1 MFRNY
6 LLSGWRNIIRGKIYS
21 ALIIG
26 GLAIGMACSTLILLW
41 VQDENSYDRF
51 NLSATRTAR
60 LVTSLNGQHAALT
73 PVGLSSLLKGKFP
86 QVSSMVRITQPQTN
100 TFGIGARRFEEKRV
114 LYADSNFLR
123 LFTYPLAEGDPA
135 TALSQVNGVL
145 ITQEMAKKYF
155 GAERAIGK
163 ILSKD
168 DSGSVVVTGVLA
180 DIPATS
186 SLQFD
191 FVLPITAMATM
202 DPRFRDNSND
212 FLAVYTYFQFHSDLS
227 SLAPALSSIE
237 ARIDTIYSKEVT
249 LYCSY
254 AFQPL
259 TDIHLRSH
267 LQGDISGI
275 GNLVYV
281 RTFFIVSLF
290 VLIIACINF
299 MNLATARSAR
309 RAREVGVRK
318 VIGASRGQLIRQF
331 LGESLLV
338 SLISLGLALLLVWTA
353 LPFFNQIAEKKLT
366 LDFGHGILIPSLIGI
381 TLVTGLFAGVYP
393 ALFLSGFTPVKVLKS
408 SLSRLGSHSLFRNI
422 LVTGQFVVSIVL
434 LTSTIVIYRQLSYIR
449 NRDLGFQKA
458 NLLYMPVTGAFSNG
472 PTALRTALAA
482 NPLTADYTFV
492 SQLPAHILGG
502 WLNANWPGK
511 DPNANPAIPVL
522 ATDEHLLSVFHMQ
535 IAAGRGFSP
544 AMKTDSGK
552 FLVNE
557 KALQVMG
564 MTPENAVGKIISFGN
579 EAGAIL
585 GVVKDFNFKPVQEPI
600 GPLFIYMDKES
611 DQYHDVVIRTRPG
624 ATEATINALATLNG
638 RLNAAHPFSYGFIDQ
653 DIENL
658 YKSERRLS
666 DLLKIFAALAIFIS
680 CLGLYGLSAFMA
692 ERRTK
697 EISLRKVLGAS
708 VGNLVYLLSSSF
720 TRLVLLA
727 IVIAIPL
734 SWYAANVWLNSFAYQ
749 INITWS
755 IFAIASLGALVVAL
769 VTVSFESI
777 RAAVTNPATNLRT
790 D

>member
-1 MFRNY
+1 MPNRH
-6 LLSGWRNIIRGKIYS
+6 
-21 ALIIG
+21 G
-26 GLAIGMACSTLILLW
+26 GEKWGFQAFHSFQNPL
-41 VQDENSYDRF
+41 
-51 NLSATRTAR
+51 
-60 LVTSLNGQHAALT
+60 
-73 PVGLSSLLKGKFP
+73 PGLSSLLKDKFP
-86 QVSSMVRITQPQTN
+86 QVSSMARVTQPQTN
-100 TFGIGARRFEEKRV
+100 IFGIGASRFEEKRV

-123 LFTYPLAEGDPA
+123 FFSYPLVEGDPT
-135 TALSQVNGVL
+135 TALSQVNAVL

-155 GAERAIGK
+155 GSASAIGK
-163 ILSKD
+163 LLSKD

-202 DPRFRDNSND
+202 DPRFRDNAND
-212 FLAVYTYFQFHSDLS
+212 FFAVYTYFQFHSDLN
-227 SLAPALSSIE
+227 SLAPAFPSLE
-237 ARIDTIYSKEVT
+237 ARIDT
-249 LYCSY
+249 LYNKAVPIDCSY
-254 AFQPL
+254 TFQPL
-259 TDIHLRSH
+259 TDIHLRSQ
-267 LQGDISGI
+267 LQGDIAGI

-290 VLIIACINF
+290 ILIIACINF

-318 VIGASRGQLIRQF
+318 VIGASRSQLIRQF

-338 SLISLGLALLLVWTA
+338 SLISLGLALLLVRIA
-353 LPFFNQIAEKKLT
+353 LPLFNQIAEKKLT
-366 LDFGHGILIPSLIGI
+366 LEFNHGMLIPTLVAI

-393 ALFLSGFTPVKVLKS
+393 ALFLSGFTPVKVLKAG
-408 SLSRLGSHSLFRNI
+408 LNRLGSHSLFRNI

-434 LTSTIVIYRQLSYIR
+434 LTGTIVIYRQLSYIR

-458 NLLYMPVTGAFSNG
+458 NLLYMPVTGALSND
-472 PTALRTALAA
+472 PAALKAALAA

-502 WLNANWPGK
+502 WLNSNWPGK
-511 DPNANPAIPVL
+511 DPNAKPVIPAL

-535 IAAGRGFSP
+535 IAAGRGFTS

-564 MTPENAVGKIISFGN
+564 MTPENAIGKIISFGN
-579 EAGAIL
+579 NDPGAIL

-600 GPLFIYMDKES
+600 GPLFIYMDKQS
-611 DQYHDVVIRTRPG
+611 TQYRDVVIRTRPG
-624 ATEATINALATLNG
+624 ATEAAINALATLNG

-653 DIENL
+653 DIDNL
-658 YKSERRLS
+658 YKGEHRLS

-720 TRLVLLA
+720 TRLVVLA
-727 IVIAIPL
+727 IAIAIPL
-734 SWYAANVWLNSFAYQ
+734 SWYAANAWLNSFAYH
-749 INITWS
+749 ISLTWS
-755 IFAIASLGALVVAL
+755 VFVMASLAALVVAWL
-769 VTVSFESI
+769 TVSFESI
-777 RAAVTNPATNLRT
+777 RASLANPANNLRT